1 MPVYFRE
8 RDLSKTTEKQER
20 DAGTKRL
27 DAIIRLL
34 MEDQIRV
41 SKAKKGELLLL
52 LDSVGLTTG
61 EIGPIVGRAPK
72 DVASD
77 LRKLK
82 GA

>member
-1 MPVYFRE
+1 
-8 RDLSKTTEKQER
+8 LSKTTEKQER
-20 DAGTKRL
+20 DDVTKRL

-61 EIGPIVGRAPK
+61 EIGPIVGRAAK